1 MNGKTIVLFFTVI
14 VVAIGVFALP
24 YSVLH
29 LGEDQWEGIPK
40 VSNMSTMSEDVGS
53 TYSAV
58 ILAVTL
64 KYRSRNI

>member
-1 MNGKTIVLFFTVI
+1 MNGKAIVFFAVI
-14 VVAIGVFALP
+14 VVAVGVFALP

-29 LGEDQWEGIPK
+29 LEGYLREGIPK
-40 VSNMSTMSEDVGS
+40 VSNISNMSEDVGS

-64 KYRSRNI
+64 K